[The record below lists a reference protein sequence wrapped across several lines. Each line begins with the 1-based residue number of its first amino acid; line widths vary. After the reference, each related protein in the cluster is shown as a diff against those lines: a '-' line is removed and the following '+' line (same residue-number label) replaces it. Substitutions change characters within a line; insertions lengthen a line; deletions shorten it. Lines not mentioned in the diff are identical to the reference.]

1 VSYSYN
7 FSKFSVP
14 GLSASA
20 VYAYGWSA
28 RDPNNGASLPD
39 QQELDLT
46 LDYRFV
52 EKGPL
57 KGLWLRAQR
66 LKVQAAGDPEL
77 TSEWRVILYWEI
89 PLL

>member
-1 VSYSYN
+1 MSYN
-7 FSKFSVP
+7 FTKLGAP
-14 GLSASA
+14 GVSASA

-28 RDPNNGASLPD
+28 INPSTGASVPD
-39 QQELDLT
+39 QHELDLT
-46 LDYRFV
+46 LDYRV
-52 EKGPL
+52 PKDVDIV

-66 LKVQAAGDPEL
+66 LIVQAVGEPEP